1 MTRRAGAVLERRTVI
16 TLLSAVLAVAVAC
29 SVWFGL
35 RAHELRGGG
44 SGDNLALADTEATSE
59 VVESVSATLRA
70 VFSYDHTRLER
81 TERAVEVGLTG
92 EAADEHRERFDA
104 VARRVTEEEL
114 VRTSTVRSV
123 GVRELDGAKATL
135 LVFLDQQTRSAEGG
149 APESRTA
156 TLDVTAKKV
165 DGEWR
170 VSAID
175 VI

>member
-1 MTRRAGAVLERRTVI
+1 MTRREGAALDRRTVI
-16 TLLSAVLAVAVAC
+16 ALLGAVLAVAVAC

-35 RAHELRGGG
+35 RAHELRGG
-44 SGDNLALADTEATSE
+44 SGDNLAFADSEATSE

-70 VFSYDHTRLER
+70 VFSYDHTNLER

-92 EAADEHRERFDA
+92 EAAAAHRDRFDA
-104 VARRVTEEEL
+104 AARRATEEEL
-114 VRTSTVRSV
+114 VRTSTIRSI
-123 GVRELDGAKATL
+123 GVRELDGETATL

-156 TLDVTAKKV
+156 TLDVTAEMV

-175 VI
+175 VL

>member
-1 MTRRAGAVLERRTVI
+1 MTRRARTVLDRRTVVV
-16 TLLSAVLAVAVAC
+16 LLSAVLAVAVAC

-35 RAHELRGGG
+35 RAHELRGG

-59 VVESVSATLRA
+59 VLESVGATLRA
-70 VFSYDHTRLER
+70 VFSYDHTNLER
-81 TERAVEVGLTG
+81 TERAVEMGLTG
-92 EAADEHRERFDA
+92 EAAAEHRERFDA
-104 VARRVTEEEL
+104 VARRAAEEDL
-114 VRTSTVRSV
+114 VRTSTIRSI
-123 GVRELDGAKATL
+123 GVRELDGETATL

-156 TLDVTAKKV
+156 TLDVTAEKV